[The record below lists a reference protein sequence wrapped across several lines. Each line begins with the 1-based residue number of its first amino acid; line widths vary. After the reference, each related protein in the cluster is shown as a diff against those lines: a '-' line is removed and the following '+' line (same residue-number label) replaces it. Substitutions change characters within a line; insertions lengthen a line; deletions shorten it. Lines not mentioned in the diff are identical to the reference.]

1 MKKLR
6 KPKRWPKILKK
17 QSKLNKIKRL
27 TSKIPSSNT
36 RMRNQL
42 LTKKLNWLFK
52 SILRPQKR
60 KKLNFR
66 SKWSSINSSKN
77 KLRKIKMIISNKSHN
92 LNNSLMITKLLL
104 PNTRKKVKSLNSK
117 YKKLGTTLKTL
128 KLNTRNKSHP

>member
-60 KKLNFR
+60 KKLNSR